1 MLGGIMKTINDFLKE
16 EQLLEREEKINA
28 ALKELGL
35 PKGGKWLK
43 FVTHIEKNML
53 VLNVGKN
60 FYMAVRKGEK
70 GREIKITSPI
80 YKKPFVLV
88 HDFTNSQIESVHES
102 LLVENY
108 CLPKSEDLF
117 VGFMGQNKYSKYI
130 KDITHDFVYFNEN
143 KVFHSDIDKVMY
155 VGDVNKLKDECNA
168 DTIVKTL
175 VASGNLKPESKNNT
189 YPRKTEELSQMLA
202 PSLPIKNDGVEQ

>member
-1 MLGGIMKTINDFLKE
+1 MKTINDFLTE
-16 EQLLEREEKINA
+16 EQLREREEKINA

-43 FVTHIEKNML
+43 YVVRIEDDML

-60 FYMAVRKGEK
+60 FYMAVRKGAN
-70 GREIKITSPI
+70 GREIKINSPI
-80 YKKPFVLV
+80 YKNPFILK

-102 LLVENY
+102 LLVEEY
-108 CLPKSEDLF
+108 CLPRSEDLF
-117 VGFMGQNKYSKYI
+117 VGFTSQNRYSQYI
-130 KDITHDFVYFNEN
+130 KDLTHDFVYFNKN
-143 KVFHSDIDKVMY
+143 KIFHSDIDKVMY

-175 VASGNLKPESKNNT
+175 ISNGSLKPETKT
-189 YPRKTEELSQMLA
+189 RVYPRKTEELSKMIA
-202 PSLPIKNDGVEQ
+202 PSHTVKNEGV